1 LTQSVVAAEYY
12 LPLYFQSVKEASPV
26 RSGVLILPITITE
39 ALIGI
44 ITGLII
50 HRTGQYI
57 ELIWTGVTLFAI
69 GTGLYIHLNAV
80 SSVGEIIAFEIVA
93 GIGAGLLFDPPL
105 IALQALVS
113 QADTAT
119 ATATLGL
126 IRNLGT
132 CLSLVIGGIV
142 LQNGMKRQVPNLQAA
157 GLSPIVIQKLSGEA
171 AAANVLIIQTISDQ
185 DQKLAVKG
193 AFAGSL
199 RSLWVLCTCMSA
211 CGVVASGFIAKQ
223 VLSKEHTE
231 TKTGI
236 EKQETVVMD
245 G

>member
-1 LTQSVVAAEYY
+1 M
-12 LPLYFQSVKEASPV
+12 
-26 RSGVLILPITITE
+26 
-39 ALIGI
+39 GI

-57 ELIWTGVTLFAI
+57 ELIWIGVTLFAI
-69 GTGLYIHLNAV
+69 GTGLYIHLSAV
-80 SSVGEIIAFEIVA
+80 SSVGEITAFEIVA

-113 QADTAT
+113 QDDTAT

-126 IRNLGT
+126 VRNLGT
-132 CLSLVIGGIV
+132 CLSTVIGGIV
-142 LQNGMKRQVPNLQAA
+142 FQNGMKRQVQNLRAA

-171 AAANVLIIQTISDQ
+171 AAANVLIIQTISGQ
-185 DQKLAVKG
+185 AQKLAVKE

-236 EKQETVVMD
+236 EKQETVAMD
-245 G
+245 S